1 VSVARRIAAA
11 LGWWALSMGIV
22 VAIWEAVWALGWINP
37 VIWPPPHLT
46 VAEIGNQKEFLTPAI
61 GVYRTGAHFVALT
74 ALVATLQ
81 RVAVGIAL
89 AVTTALLVG
98 SLAFYLGLFGKL
110 IMPSVTIAA
119 SIAPIGW
126 LPFALVLF
134 GIGDVA
140 ATVVVFLGL
149 VFVLTVAVVHMMR
162 NVDPVYINMARV
174 LGASRLQIV
183 LHVIQPAILP
193 QFVVILRA
201 NFLSAWIVVLAA
213 EVLGVNTGLGAII
226 QVGRQM
232 LNMKLMFLG
241 MAMVGLTGFLID
253 QAFALVQ
260 QRVLWWHRAVTV

>member
-1 VSVARRIAAA
+1 LAIGRRFAAS
-11 LGWWALSMGIV
+11 LGWWTLSIGIV
-22 VAIWEAVWALGWINP
+22 VAAWEAVWAVGWINP

-46 VAEIGNQKEFLTPAI
+46 LAEIGNQKEFLVPAI

-81 RVAVGIAL
+81 RVALGIAL
-89 AVTTALLVG
+89 ALGAALLVG
-98 SLAFYLGLFGKL
+98 NLAFYVDLFGKL
-110 IMPSVTIAA
+110 VLPSVTLAA
-119 SIAPIGW
+119 SIAPVGW
-126 LPFALVLF
+126 LPFGLVLF

-140 ATVVVFLGL
+140 ASVVVFLGL
-149 VFVLTVAVVHMMR
+149 VFVLTVAVVHTMH
-162 NVDPVYINMARV
+162 NVDQVYVNMARV

-193 QFVVILRA
+193 PLLVVLRI

-241 MAMVGLTGFLID
+241 MAMVGMTGFLID
-253 QAFALVQ
+253 QGFVLVQ
-260 QRVLWWHRAVTV
+260 QRVLWWNRRGHD